1 MTEIKKSDRAIEWGC
16 RILFSVVILLLI
28 SGYTSALQTR
38 AQLASP
44 LIPRGTTDM
53 IIADSR
59 FYESS
64 IGAGL
69 LLLASFWF
77 YNFGKKKVVI
87 VLLGAAILAHQLI
100 PLLFK

>member
-1 MTEIKKSDRAIEWGC
+1 MTEIKKSDRAIEWVC
-16 RILFSVVILLLI
+16 RILFSVVILMLI
-28 SGYTSALQTR
+28 SGYLSALQTR
-38 AQLASP
+38 AQLVSQ
-44 LIPRGTTDM
+44 LIPRNTVEN

-69 LLLASFWF
+69 FLLAGFWF
-77 YNFGKKKVVI
+77 YSFGKKKGAI

-100 PLLFK
+100 PIFD

>member
-1 MTEIKKSDRAIEWGC
+1 MTEIKKSDRAIEWVC

-28 SGYTSALQTR
+28 SGYISALQTR
-38 AQLASP
+38 AQLVSP
-44 LIPRGTTDM
+44 LIPQDTAEK

-69 LLLASFWF
+69 VLLAGCWVYSF
-77 YNFGKKKVVI
+77 GMKKETI
-87 VLLGAAILAHQLI
+87 VLLGAAILVHQLI
-100 PLLFK
+100 PFFI